1 MNKKLKIVTKL
12 ATIYIE
18 ETYPT
23 EGKYPE
29 IVEHLY
35 QYRKTGTFSGNNVV
49 AIADMHEAMWWNRP
63 LLEDTK
69 AAWGIHTD
77 GLPCCNVP
85 TVFATD
91 RTWKNKYNILV
102 NKNNVPTIIQI
113 KFPKSLTTNSIVKL
127 YSMIFTVISR
137 TLLRLGVNEQDL
149 CQINN
154 DLLLRGKK
162 IVGVEQSYNSDTNI
176 YTGAFFITLKY
187 WDEKELFERLSYG
200 KVPATA
206 KRKITGIIDEYPDI
220 TKEEFLKV
228 YCEEFKDY
236 LNQFEF

>member
-1 MNKKLKIVTKL
+1 MNKKLKIITKL

-49 AIADMHEAMWWNRP
+49 AIADMCEAMWWNRP

-91 RTWKNKYNILV
+91 RTWKNKYNILI
-102 NKNNVPTIIQI
+102 NKNNVKKHNYCSHLKISNPSESAINKCIDILNI
-113 KFPKSLTTNSIVKL
+113 KT
-127 YSMIFTVISR
+127 
-137 TLLRLGVNEQDL
+137 Q
-149 CQINN
+149 
-154 DLLLRGKK
+154 
-162 IVGVEQSYNSDTNI
+162 
-176 YTGAFFITLKY
+176 
-187 WDEKELFERLSYG
+187 
-200 KVPATA
+200 
-206 KRKITGIIDEYPDI
+206 
-220 TKEEFLKV
+220 
-228 YCEEFKDY
+228 
-236 LNQFEF
+236 